1 MGIAENPL
9 QPTVGPESWK
19 GKQYGERL
27 GVFHRSSWTTATR
40 SLPQISDKIRG
51 LVALDQTQ
59 SGCGVERPHARSL
72 IHFNVRRAE
81 EMYTSFS
88 TGAIGYEHPAS
99 VIRGR
104 VTLAEALKGFVKA
117 S

>member
-9 QPTVGPESWK
+9 RPTVGQESWK

-51 LVALDQTQ
+51 LVAL
-59 SGCGVERPHARSL
+59 SIKPSL
-72 IHFNVRRAE
+72 AAE
-81 EMYTSFS
+81 
-88 TGAIGYEHPAS
+88 
-99 VIRGR
+99 
-104 VTLAEALKGFVKA
+104 LKGHTRA
-117 S
+117 H